1 MLEFRYFAATIMLVM
16 SSGVVILN
24 SLVVRRMYRERE
36 GFHKICVNKA
46 VANVLI
52 ASAFLIWAVPCSF
65 LNAYYL
71 PQRFNIFFGQIV
83 GWGPYL
89 MSGPFTQICLAVNRS
104 VAISYPYFFNKQNR
118 YPYTKILLGVLWAIA
133 IALSLPA
140 MIDGCSYIFFVD
152 TVSWSP
158 TDTDCSRTLSE
169 YVTNL
174 VLVMAIISF
183 SINIS
188 SIVKIVK
195 SSIGSNAVMD
205 QSVSESRKKR
215 RRKMFAQCIIQDCT
229 HTFDCMV
236 NTYVYTFYSA
246 QWFQFLC
253 GAVSALS
260 VIMLDGLLMSV
271 LHQKSNTPSQTRE
284 PPSKSHTFDQFRSR
298 APTEFVKFDLKGV
311 LTTDTCSKICGELR
325 LRRDKLVSQFKNAS
339 NDLTEVTTEFNDYL
353 RLFAGFLIEI
363 QSSAAELENKDAGK
377 KNSKLIPLVRFK
389 WGNSMLTQTATEVS
403 DAWFEALSMIQ
414 CMAMWLTKHAASMA
428 GKDEVKESDAKE
440 CLQCLRQAGGMFQY
454 VKDESSRLSGA
465 NEVEGSDFDPKVME
479 TYILTATAEAQEV
492 IVARAIEMKHDDGLI
507 SSLSAVT
514 ASIFSKA
521 DKSLNDLPDEQF
533 ARWRRYLQLKHHFY
547 LAYAY
552 AFLGQKQ
559 LAEDKCGDAVRA
571 CKQGIAEYSV
581 AKEMAAMYATAT
593 GPGTRIKP
601 EQHLFFRRI
610 EPLLNRHLEKA
621 ERENGFIYHQKVPD
635 EIPQLDAEATYGV
648 AKLDSF
654 KYPPPAEL
662 WNTAVYHAFDLSK
675 ANMPDFSKV
684 KKSKSKLDPV
694 HEEKI
699 YQTEKDP
706 SNSSGC
712 VIA

>member
-1 MLEFRYFAATIMLVM
+1 M
-16 SSGVVILN
+16 SHW
-24 SLVVRRMYRERE
+24 
-36 GFHKICVNKA
+36 FHRNPIK
-46 VANVLI
+46 
-52 ASAFLIWAVPCSF
+52 
-65 LNAYYL
+65 
-71 PQRFNIFFGQIV
+71 
-83 GWGPYL
+83 
-89 MSGPFTQICLAVNRS
+89 
-104 VAISYPYFFNKQNR
+104 
-118 YPYTKILLGVLWAIA
+118 
-133 IALSLPA
+133 
-140 MIDGCSYIFFVD
+140 
-152 TVSWSP
+152 
-158 TDTDCSRTLSE
+158 
-169 YVTNL
+169 
-174 VLVMAIISF
+174 
-183 SINIS
+183 
-188 SIVKIVK
+188 
-195 SSIGSNAVMD
+195 
-205 QSVSESRKKR
+205 
-215 RRKMFAQCIIQDCT
+215 
-229 HTFDCMV
+229 
-236 NTYVYTFYSA
+236 
-246 QWFQFLC
+246 
-253 GAVSALS
+253 
-260 VIMLDGLLMSV
+260 
-271 LHQKSNTPSQTRE
+271 
-284 PPSKSHTFDQFRSR
+284 
-298 APTEFVKFDLKGV
+298 PTEFVKFELKGV

-325 LRRDKLVSQFKNAS
+325 LRRDKLVGQFKNAS
-339 NDLTEVTTEFNDYL
+339 NDLDEVTKEFNEYL

-363 QSSAAELENKDAGK
+363 QSSVADLENKDAGN
-377 KNSKLIPLVRFK
+377 KNSKLIPLIRFK
-389 WGNSMLTQTATEVS
+389 WGNSMLPQTATEVS
-403 DAWFEALSMIQ
+403 DTWFEALSMIQ

-428 GKDEVKESDAKE
+428 GKDEVRESDAKE

-454 VKDESSRLSGA
+454 VKEESARLSGA

-521 DKSLNDLPDEQF
+521 EQSLNNLPDDQF

-559 LAEDKCGDAVRA
+559 LSEDKCGEAVRA
-571 CKQGIAEYSV
+571 CKQGKAEYEI

-635 EIPQLDAEATYGV
+635 EIPQLDVEATYGL

-654 KYPPPAEL
+654 KYPPPAEM
-662 WNTAVYHAFDLSK
+662 WNTAVYSAFDLTK
-675 ANMPDFSKV
+675 ANMPDFTKI